1 MNKILASIFAVLSLF
16 TIAHAQSVSDFNE
29 GWKFHLGNAS
39 DPAKDFNHG
48 ITAIFHKALVGANTA
63 VNPVFN
69 DSAWEEVTL
78 PHDWAVG
85 LPFVKSDNFD
95 VAQHGYKPVGGLYP
109 ATSIGWYRKNF
120 IIAKSDSGQRIKV
133 QFDGVFRD
141 AQFWVN
147 GFYVG
152 NNKSGYIGETYDIT
166 DYVNYDKRNVFVV
179 RVNATQYEGWFY
191 EGAGIYRNV
200 WLKKYNNIHI
210 AQDGVFA
217 YSLVNDKRTTVSTET
232 EIVNEGLL
240 SMSGVTVQTFLLDQ
254 SDHVVA
260 KSAATALGS
269 HAQNNNP
276 NQGALRLNNIVSANN
291 NFLVK
296 QNVIVNAP
304 HLWSLNDPY
313 LYRVLV
319 VVKQNGKIIDQVKN
333 RFGIRTIQIKPD
345 GVYLN
350 GLYTKILGTNNHQD
364 HAGVGSAM
372 PEYLQYY
379 RTRLLKEMGSNA
391 IRASHNPPS
400 PELLDACDSLGMLV
414 LDENRLLNS
423 STEYLTDF
431 KKLLKRDRSR
441 ASVFMWSIGNEEQ
454 YIQANT
460 YGSRIATTLL
470 TIQKQMDPTR
480 VSTYAA
486 DLGNEFKGIN
496 SVIPVRGFNY
506 REYAVGDYQKEHP
519 SQPILGTEMGSTVT
533 TRGIYE
539 KDTINCYV
547 PDKDVVAPW
556 WASTA
561 EAWWTKA
568 AVNKYWLGGFIWT
581 GFDYRGEPT
590 PYQWPNINS
599 HFGMMDMCGFPKNLY
614 YYYQSWW
621 SDKDV
626 LHILPHWNWRG
637 KEGKPVDVWVYSNAD
652 SVELF
657 LNEISLGNKAMPLNG
672 HLQWTVNY
680 TPGSL
685 KAVAVKKGKIFTT
698 KTETTGEPA
707 SVVVSPSKTTLIA
720 DGKDVSVINIS
731 VTDKMGREVPTANN
745 LIRFTIK
752 GDAKI
757 IGVGNG
763 DPSSHEQDKC
773 EDGKW
778 QRSLFNGKCQLIIQ
792 AGKTSSVISFEA
804 SSDSLWKG
812 ATEIFTIP
820 NQGSRMTVGNS
831 LLSKNAPITTKKN
844 TTASNKASDIIPSLT
859 NSKMSPVKKQIGKMI
874 GADIS
879 FLQEL
884 EDKGIEFADKGV
896 KKDAILILKAHGFNY
911 IRLRIFNNPAS
922 DSGYAP
928 NKGYCDLEHT
938 LAFAKRIKA
947 AGLQLL
953 LDFHYSDTW
962 ADPGKQFKPS
972 AWKNLA
978 FPVLKD
984 SLYNYTKQVLT
995 ALKAQG
1001 TLPEMV
1007 QIGNEINH
1015 GMVWPDGNVSN
1026 FDGLAQLY
1034 NAGRKAVLS
1043 VAPETIIMLHIA
1055 LGGQNDESVFFIDNM
1070 LARGVQF
1077 DVIGESYYPQ
1087 WHGSL
1092 SDLQSNLNDLIR
1104 RYSKDV
1110 IVVEYSAKKQEVND
1124 IVFDLPNQK
1133 GKGTFIWEPLNTWEQ
1148 IFDKQGN
1155 SNEYLN
1161 LYDSFK
1167 KSFLLNK

>member
-1 MNKILASIFAVLSLF
+1 MHRIIALLVAVLCSF
-16 TIAHAQSVSDFNE
+16 TVAQAQAVSNFNDD
-29 GWKFHLGNAS
+29 WKFHFGNAS
-39 DPAKDFNHG
+39 NPAKDFNFG
-48 ITAIFHKALVGANTA
+48 VAAIFHKSLVGANTA
-63 VNPVFN
+63 INPAFN
-69 DSAWEEVTL
+69 DSAWEPVSL
-78 PHDWAVG
+78 PHDWAVS
-85 LPFVKSDNFD
+85 LPFVKSNNFD

-120 IIAKSDSGQRIKV
+120 IVAKADSGQRIKV

-147 GFYVG
+147 GFYLG
-152 NNKSGYIGETYDIT
+152 NNKSGYIGETFDIT

-200 WLKKYNNIHI
+200 WLKKFNNIHI

-217 YSLVNDKRTTVSTET
+217 YATVSSKSATVSAET
-232 EIVNEGLL
+232 EIMNEGLL
-240 SMSGVTVQTFLLDQ
+240 QLSGVSVQTFVLDQ
-254 SDHVVA
+254 TDNIIAQSSMTSLKNNTIIKTQND
-260 KSAATALGS
+260 SRQ
-269 HAQNNNP
+269 QNNKLYKNTVGE
-276 NQGALRLNNIVSANN
+276 NIATNASATNNS
-291 NFLVK
+291 FLVK

-333 RFGIRTIQIKPD
+333 RFGIRTIQIKSD
-345 GVYLN
+345 GVFVN
-350 GLYTKILGTNNHQD
+350 GVYTKILGTNNHQD

-372 PEYLQYY
+372 PDYLQYY

-391 IRASHNPPS
+391 IRTSHNPPT

-423 STEYLTDF
+423 SPEYLSDF
-431 KKLLKRDRSR
+431 KKLLKRDRSHT
-441 ASVFMWSIGNEEQ
+441 SVFMWSIGNEEQ
-454 YIQANT
+454 YIQANS

-470 TIQKQMDPTR
+470 NVQQQMDPTR

-486 DLGNEFKGIN
+486 DLGNEFKGVN

-506 REYAVGDYQKEHP
+506 REYAVGDYHKAHP
-519 SQPILGTEMGSTVT
+519 TQPILGTEMGSTVT

-568 AVNKYWLGGFIWT
+568 AVNTYWLGGFIWT

-590 PYQWPNINS
+590 PYEWPNINS

-626 LHILPHWNWRG
+626 LHILPHWNWKG

-657 LNEISLGNKAMPLNG
+657 LNDISLGNKAMPLNG
-672 HLQWTVNY
+672 HLQWSVNY
-680 TPGSL
+680 APGAI
-685 KAVAVKKGKIFTT
+685 KAVAVKKGKTFST
-698 KTETTGEPA
+698 KIETTDKPV

-763 DPSSHEQDKC
+763 DPSSHEIDKC
-773 EDGKW
+773 ADGKW
-778 QRSLFNGKCQLIIQ
+778 QRSLFNGKCQLMIQ
-792 AGKTSSVISFEA
+792 AGKTSSVIVFEA

-812 ATEIFTIP
+812 ATDIFTIP
-820 NQGSRMTVGNS
+820 VQTLPVTN
-831 LLSKNAPITTKKN
+831 ITS
-844 TTASNKASDIIPSLT
+844 SNKVANITPGMTSIKKAVST
-859 NSKMSPVKKQIGKMI
+859 KQIGKMI

-879 FLQEL
+879 FLQQL
-884 EDKGIEFADKGV
+884 EEKGIEFSHNGV
-896 KKDAILILKAHGFNY
+896 KEDALVILKSHGFNY
-911 IRLRIFNNPAS
+911 IRLRIFNNPSA
-922 DSGYAP
+922 DSGYSP
-928 NKGYCDLEHT
+928 NKGYCDLAHT

-962 ADPGKQFKPS
+962 ADPGKQFKPA
-972 AWKNLA
+972 AWKNKPL
-978 FPVLKD
+978 PVLKD
-984 SLYNYTKQVLT
+984 SLYNYTKQVIT
-995 ALKAQG
+995 ALKDQG
-1001 TLPEMV
+1001 TAPEMV

-1015 GMVWPDGNVSN
+1015 GMVWPEGNVTN
-1026 FDGLAQLY
+1026 FDGLAQLF
-1034 NAGRKAVLS
+1034 NAGREAVLS

-1087 WHGSL
+1087 WHGTL
-1092 SDLQSNLNDLIR
+1092 SDLKSNLNNLVS
-1104 RYSKDV
+1104 RYNKEV

-1124 IVFDLPNQK
+1124 IVFDLPN

-1148 IFDKQGN
+1148 IFDKQGK
-1155 SNEYLN
+1155 SNDYLK
-1161 LYDSFK
+1161 LYDDFK
-1167 KSFLLNK
+1167 KKFLLNK